1 MIIEGDQDNDEDD
14 QAETLDMRSA
24 KVVVLMPLEESSQ
37 SSPQRIRL
45 QQASP
50 GDGIIKE
57 LLNLGEDLSR
67 GHWGG
72 RRRGSESSPL
82 LSTPFFARAEHI
94 AIQTVVCART
104 VNFFAIVYQP
114 LGIVGQ
120 RDVAMFQIP
129 ILTNFGRQMRRFTQ
143 FPIFRRFRAVSLS
156 CGHKADL
163 SVTGALGSDYMW
175 VTLLYGHEE
184 VE

>member
-45 QQASP
+45 QQAPP

-67 GHWGG
+67 WHWGG
-72 RRRGSESSPL
+72 RRKGAESSLL
-82 LSTPFFARAEHI
+82 LSIPFFARAEDI
-94 AIQTVVCART
+94 AVQTVVCAWT
-104 VNFFAIVYQP
+104 VNLFAIVYQP

-129 ILTNFGRQMRRFTQ
+129 ILANFGRQMRRFT
-143 FPIFRRFRAVSLS
+143 
-156 CGHKADL
+156 
-163 SVTGALGSDYMW
+163 
-175 VTLLYGHEE
+175 
-184 VE
+184 

>member
-1 MIIEGDQDNDEDD
+1 
-14 QAETLDMRSA
+14 
-24 KVVVLMPLEESSQ
+24 
-37 SSPQRIRL
+37 L

-72 RRRGSESSPL
+72 GRSGSESSPEV
-82 LSTPFFARAEHI
+82 SIPFFARAEDI
-94 AIQTVVCART
+94 AIQTVICDRT
-104 VNFFAIVYQP
+104 VNFFAIIYQP

-120 RDVAMFQIP
+120 RDVAMFQIQ
-129 ILTNFGRQMRRFTQ
+129 ILANFGRQMRRFTQ
-143 FPIFRRFRAVSLS
+143 FPIFRRFRTVSLS

-175 VTLLYGHEE
+175 VTPLYGDEE
-184 VE
+184 VK